1 MSEPLDLRELTDQM
15 RTCASYVLSCLPAGG
30 DPDAPCSMISLR
42 VARHAVD
49 LLIEASN
56 RLLSSVHATTP
67 PTADKPA
74 DKPADK
80 LAAPADKLADKLAA
94 PAAAADATWLG
105 PHDTLPQ
112 PRSPKACPQCDSR
125 THKKVFRQG
134 RRLMLACPVCAKEWP
149 YP

>member
-42 VARHAVD
+42 VARDAVD

-80 LAAPADKLADKLAA
+80 LADK
-94 PAAAADATWLG
+94 PAALAQAGDATWLG

>member
-42 VARHAVD
+42 VARDAVD

-80 LAAPADKLADKLAA
+80 LADKPAAL
-94 PAAAADATWLG
+94 AAAADATWLG

-149 YP
+149 YG

>member
-42 VARHAVD
+42 VARDAVD

-74 DKPADK
+74 DKPAA
-80 LAAPADKLADKLAA
+80 LAQAPS
-94 PAAAADATWLG
+94 ATWLG
-105 PHDTLPQ
+105 PHDTLPG

>member
-42 VARHAVD
+42 VARDAVD
-49 LLIEASN
+49 LLVEASN
-56 RLLSSVHATTP
+56 QLQAHLPVEPQAQLMEILQPVDPSPAP
-67 PTADKPA
+67 PV
-74 DKPADK
+74 
-80 LAAPADKLADKLAA
+80 APAQAG
-94 PAAAADATWLG
+94 DATWLG
-105 PHDTLPQ
+105 PHDTLPS

-149 YP
+149 YG